1 MTILDMDELNPR
13 FVTEDSCIR
22 RKLYQTDI
30 IRNEAE
36 KNHIGSKV
44 EFLKTLGMKVSIKE
58 ADVSDLQRVEELTVR
73 THQMNSTG
81 YTYSYEEL
89 CDLITSEKYMVLIVQ
104 LDDKYGTYGKIG
116 VILLR
121 KHNDYWNL
129 YLLLMSCR
137 VMSRG
142 IGSVMLNYIINLA
155 RKNNVKLKARF
166 VETDRNRIMY
176 MTYKFAGFKEILR
189 SEENIILEAD
199 MSNERVIPDYY
210 EIECEY

>member
-1 MTILDMDELNPR
+1 MNIKDKVRAFVSNYIGENSVCDEDNM
-13 FVTEDSCIR
+13 FE
-22 RKLYQTDI
+22 
-30 IRNEAE
+30 
-36 KNHIGSKV
+36 
-44 EFLKTLGMKVSIKE
+44 
-58 ADVSDLQRVEELTVR
+58 
-73 THQMNSTG
+73 
-81 YTYSYEEL
+81 
-89 CDLITSEKYMVLIVQ
+89 
-104 LDDKYGTYGKIG
+104 
-116 VILLR
+116 
-121 KHNDYWNL
+121 
-129 YLLLMSCR
+129 
-137 VMSRG
+137 